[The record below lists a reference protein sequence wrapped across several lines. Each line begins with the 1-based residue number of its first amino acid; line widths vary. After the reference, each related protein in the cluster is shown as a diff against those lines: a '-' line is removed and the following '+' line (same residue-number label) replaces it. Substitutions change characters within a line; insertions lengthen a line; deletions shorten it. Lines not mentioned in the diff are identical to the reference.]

1 MLEEFASHNI
11 LSMSLH
17 KCGHNFHLFSYCTGD
32 MAEYIRYTYDL
43 HIKQKNVV
51 CLLQLVWEILLTSDF
66 LFSESQQ
73 L

>member
-43 HIKQKNVV
+43 HIKNKTCCMFNTIV
-51 CLLQLVWEILLTSDF
+51 
-66 LFSESQQ
+66 
-73 L
+73 